1 MQNSKKVK
9 DLKKILDEGL
19 GQKWSLTES
28 EKSSLWDAIE
38 AQLDNAAPVAAP
50 KRGGFIRWYYA
61 AAALAAAAVAL
72 FFLLKAPSS
81 PNTPFQPEIQPIEKT
96 TIVAGNGA
104 DNIADTQ
111 KGEKDVQ
118 MPLLAHAGYKN
129 PVSQQGLSEYSEPE
143 TEIVT
148 VTEPSEPE
156 VTVKEE
162 EPQQVIVNESE
173 PEVTEKN
180 TVKPNKKEVTRAQV
194 ERNSYL
200 AESGKKS
207 YGSRI
212 AINASSNFSS
222 RGKLETP
229 TYGFVQGLVSS
240 YEMHSAA
247 PQITKV
253 SNTKY
258 TLPLI
263 FTLGVNYKLSDIVT
277 VGSGLRYTYLHSK
290 YNGFMSGVYYDIK
303 QSIHYVG
310 VPVNF
315 NFNIVS
321 GNSWNVYATA
331 GGTVEK
337 GVRVSYQTKTS
348 GQNKTY
354 NSTVKGLQFSVG
366 SGVGLEYNFNKSV
379 GLYLQPQVVYYF
391 DSKAPENIRSSQPLQ
406 VEAEVGLR
414 FHIK

>member
-1 MQNSKKVK
+1 MKE
-9 DLKKILDEGL
+9 LKKILDEGL
-19 GQKWSLTES
+19 SNKWSLTES

-38 AQLDNAAPVAAP
+38 AQLDPAAPVTAP

-129 PVSQQGLSEYSEPE
+129 PVSQQGLSGYSEPKTEPEPE

-148 VTEPSEPE
+148 VTEPSTEE
-156 VTVKEE
+156 VPVKEA
-162 EPQQVIVNESE
+162 EPQKSS
-173 PEVTEKN
+173 
-180 TVKPNKKEVTRAQV
+180 VKPSKEEVTRAQV

-200 AESGKKS
+200 AENNKKS
-207 YGSRI
+207 YGQRI
-212 AINASSNFSS
+212 SINAASNFSS
-222 RGKLETP
+222 RGKLESP
-229 TYGFVQGLVSS
+229 SLGFIQGLVPS

-247 PQITKV
+247 PQISKV

-258 TLPLI
+258 TLPLM
-263 FTLGVNYKLSDIVT
+263 FTLGVSYKLSDVVT
-277 VGSGLRYTYLHSK
+277 VGSGVRYTYLHSK
-290 YNGFMSGVYYDIK
+290 YNGFMNGIYYDIK
-303 QSIHYVG
+303 QAIHYIG

-315 NFNIVS
+315 NFNVVS
-321 GNSWNVYATA
+321 SNSWNVYATA

-337 GVRVSYQTKTS
+337 GVRVTYQARTS
-348 GQNKTY
+348 GQDKTY

-366 SGVGLEYNFNKSV
+366 TGIGLEYNFSKSV

-391 DSKAPENIRSSQPLQ
+391 DNKAPENIRSSQPLQ

>member
-9 DLKKILDEGL
+9 ELKKILDEGL
-19 GQKWSLTES
+19 SNKWSLTES

-38 AQLDNAAPVAAP
+38 AQLDPAAPVAAP

-111 KGEKDVQ
+111 NGEKDVQ

-129 PVSQQGLSEYSEPE
+129 PVSQQGLSGYSEPE
-143 TEIVT
+143 AEVIT
-148 VTEPSEPE
+148 VTEQAEPE
-156 VTVKEE
+156 IVSQKEEKPQESQVKET
-162 EPQQVIVNESE
+162 E
-173 PEVTEKN
+173 PEKSS
-180 TVKPNKKEVTRAQV
+180 VKPSREEVTRAQV

-200 AESGKKS
+200 AENSKKS
-207 YGSRI
+207 YGQRI
-212 AINASSNFSS
+212 SINASSNFSS
-222 RGKLETP
+222 RGKLESP
-229 TYGFVQGLVSS
+229 SNGFIQGLVPS

-247 PQITKV
+247 PQVSKV

-258 TLPLI
+258 TLPLM
-263 FTLGVNYKLSDIVT
+263 FTLGVSYKLSDVVT
-277 VGSGLRYTYLHSK
+277 VGSGVRYTYLHSK
-290 YNGFMSGVYYDIK
+290 YNGYMNGIYYNIK
-303 QSIHYVG
+303 QGIHYIG

-321 GNSWNVYATA
+321 SNSWNVYATA

-337 GVRVSYQTKTS
+337 GVRVNYQARTS
-348 GQNKTY
+348 GQNKNF
-354 NSTVKGLQFSVG
+354 NSTVKGLQYSVG
-366 SGVGLEYNFNKSV
+366 TGVGLEYNFNKSV
-379 GLYLQPQVVYYF
+379 GIYLQPQVVYYF

>member
-9 DLKKILDEGL
+9 ELKKILDEGL
-19 GQKWSLTES
+19 SNKWSLTES

-38 AQLDNAAPVAAP
+38 AQLDPAAPVAAP

-129 PVSQQGLSEYSEPE
+129 PVSQQGLSGYSEPEPETE

-148 VTEPSEPE
+148 VTEPSTEE
-156 VTVKEE
+156 VPVKEA
-162 EPQQVIVNESE
+162 EPQKSS
-173 PEVTEKN
+173 
-180 TVKPNKKEVTRAQV
+180 VKPSKEEVTRAQV

-200 AESGKKS
+200 AENNKKS
-207 YGSRI
+207 YGQRI
-212 AINASSNFSS
+212 SINAASNFSS
-222 RGKLETP
+222 RGKLESP
-229 TYGFVQGLVSS
+229 SLGFIQGLVPS

-247 PQITKV
+247 PQISKV

-258 TLPLI
+258 TLPLM
-263 FTLGVNYKLSDIVT
+263 FTLGVSYKLSDVVT
-277 VGSGLRYTYLHSK
+277 VGSGVRYTYLHSK
-290 YNGFMSGVYYDIK
+290 YNGFMNGIYYDIK
-303 QSIHYVG
+303 QAIHYIG

-315 NFNIVS
+315 NFNVVS
-321 GNSWNVYATA
+321 SNSWNVYATA

-337 GVRVSYQTKTS
+337 GVRVTYQARTS
-348 GQNKTY
+348 GQDKTY

-366 SGVGLEYNFNKSV
+366 TGIGLEYNFSKSV

-391 DSKAPENIRSSQPLQ
+391 DNKAPENIRSSQPLQ

>member
-9 DLKKILDEGL
+9 ELKKILDEGL
-19 GQKWSLTES
+19 DQKWSLTES

-118 MPLLAHAGYKN
+118 MPLLAHTGYKN

-148 VTEPSEPE
+148 VTEPSKEE
-156 VTVKEE
+156 AAVKEA
-162 EPQQVIVNESE
+162 EPQSVPVKETQ
-173 PEVTEKN
+173 PEATQ
-180 TVKPNKKEVTRAQV
+180 KPSKKEVTRAQV

-200 AESGKKS
+200 AENNKKS
-207 YGSRI
+207 LGQRI
-212 AINASSNFSS
+212 SINAASNFSS

-229 TYGFVQGLVSS
+229 SYGFVQGLVSS

-247 PQITKV
+247 PQITNV

-263 FTLGVNYKLSDIVT
+263 FTLGVNYKLSDVVT
-277 VGSGLRYTYLHSK
+277 VGSGVRYTYLHSK
-290 YNGFMSGVYYDIK
+290 YNGYMNGAYYNIK
-303 QSIHYVG
+303 QAIHYVG

-315 NFNIVS
+315 NFNIVT

-337 GVRVSYQTKTS
+337 GVRVTYQTRTS
-348 GQNKTY
+348 GHNKTY

-366 SGVGLEYNFNKSV
+366 SGVGLEYNFNKNI

-391 DSKAPENIRSSQPLQ
+391 DSKAPDNIRSSQPLQ

-414 FHIK
+414 FHLK

>member
-9 DLKKILDEGL
+9 ELKKILDEGL
-19 GQKWSLTES
+19 SNKWSLTES

-38 AQLDNAAPVAAP
+38 AQLDPAAPVAAP

-111 KGEKDVQ
+111 NGEKDVQ

-129 PVSQQGLSEYSEPE
+129 PVSQQGLSGYSEPE
-143 TEIVT
+143 AEVIT
-148 VTEPSEPE
+148 VTEQAEPE
-156 VTVKEE
+156 IVSQKEEKPQESQVKE
-162 EPQQVIVNESE
+162 IE
-173 PEVTEKN
+173 PEKSS
-180 TVKPNKKEVTRAQV
+180 VKPSREEVTRAQV

-200 AESGKKS
+200 AENNKKS
-207 YGSRI
+207 YGQRI
-212 AINASSNFSS
+212 SINASSNFSS
-222 RGKLETP
+222 RGKLESP
-229 TYGFVQGLVSS
+229 SNGFIQGLVPS

-247 PQITKV
+247 PQVSKV

-258 TLPLI
+258 TLPLM
-263 FTLGVNYKLSDIVT
+263 FTLGVSYKLSDVVT
-277 VGSGLRYTYLHSK
+277 VGSGVRYTYLHSK
-290 YNGFMSGVYYDIK
+290 YNGYMNGIYYNIK
-303 QSIHYVG
+303 QGIHYIG

-321 GNSWNVYATA
+321 SNSWNVYATA

-337 GVRVSYQTKTS
+337 GVRVNYQARTS
-348 GQNKTY
+348 GQNKNF
-354 NSTVKGLQFSVG
+354 NSTVKGLQYSVG
-366 SGVGLEYNFNKSV
+366 TGVGLEYNFNKSV
-379 GLYLQPQVVYYF
+379 GIYLQPQVVYYF

>member
-1 MQNSKKVK
+1 MKE
-9 DLKKILDEGL
+9 LKKILDEGL
-19 GQKWSLTES
+19 SQKWSLTES

-96 TIVAGNGA
+96 TLVAGNGA

-111 KGEKDVQ
+111 NGEKDVQ

-143 TEIVT
+143 TEV
-148 VTEPSEPE
+148 VAQ
-156 VTVKEE
+156 KEE
-162 EPQQVIVNESE
+162 EPQQ
-173 PEVTEKN
+173 TQ
-180 TVKPNKKEVTRAQV
+180 VKEAEQKSSAKPSREEVTRAQV
-194 ERNSYL
+194 ERNSYM

-277 VGSGLRYTYLHSK
+277 VGSGVRYTYLHSK

>member
-1 MQNSKKVK
+1 MKE
-9 DLKKILDEGL
+9 LKKILDEGL

-118 MPLLAHAGYKN
+118 MPMLAHAGYKN
-129 PVSQQGLSEYSEPE
+129 PVSQQGLSGYSEPKTEPEPE

-148 VTEPSEPE
+148 VTEPSTEE
-156 VTVKEE
+156 VPVKEA
-162 EPQQVIVNESE
+162 EPQKSS
-173 PEVTEKN
+173 
-180 TVKPNKKEVTRAQV
+180 VKPSKEEVTRAQV

-200 AESGKKS
+200 AENNKKS
-207 YGSRI
+207 YGQRI
-212 AINASSNFSS
+212 SINAASNFSS
-222 RGKLETP
+222 RGKLESP
-229 TYGFVQGLVSS
+229 SLGFIQGLVPS

-247 PQITKV
+247 PQISKV

-258 TLPLI
+258 TLPLM
-263 FTLGVNYKLSDIVT
+263 FTLGVSYKLSDVVT
-277 VGSGLRYTYLHSK
+277 VGSGVRYTYLHSK
-290 YNGFMSGVYYDIK
+290 YNGFMNGIYYDIK
-303 QSIHYVG
+303 QAIHYIG

-315 NFNIVS
+315 NFNVVS
-321 GNSWNVYATA
+321 SNSWNVYATA

-337 GVRVSYQTKTS
+337 GVRVTYQARTS
-348 GQNKTY
+348 GQDKTY

-366 SGVGLEYNFNKSV
+366 TGIGLEYNFSKSV

-391 DSKAPENIRSSQPLQ
+391 DNKAPENIRSSQPLQ

>member
-9 DLKKILDEGL
+9 ELKKILDEGL
-19 GQKWSLTES
+19 SNKWSLTES

-38 AQLDNAAPVAAP
+38 AQLDPAAPVAAP

-104 DNIADTQ
+104 DNIVDTQ
-111 KGEKDVQ
+111 NGEKDVQ

-129 PVSQQGLSEYSEPE
+129 PVSQQGLSGYSEPE
-143 TEIVT
+143 AEVIT
-148 VTEPSEPE
+148 VTEQAEPE
-156 VTVKEE
+156 IVSQKEEKPQESQVKET
-162 EPQQVIVNESE
+162 E
-173 PEVTEKN
+173 PEKSS
-180 TVKPNKKEVTRAQV
+180 VKPSREEVTRAQV

-200 AESGKKS
+200 AENSKKS
-207 YGSRI
+207 YGQRI
-212 AINASSNFSS
+212 SINASSNFSS
-222 RGKLETP
+222 RGKLESP
-229 TYGFVQGLVSS
+229 SNGFIQGLVPS

-247 PQITKV
+247 PQVSKV

-258 TLPLI
+258 TLPLM
-263 FTLGVNYKLSDIVT
+263 FTLGVSYKLSDVVT
-277 VGSGLRYTYLHSK
+277 VGSGVRYTYLHSK
-290 YNGFMSGVYYDIK
+290 YNGYMNGIYYNIK
-303 QSIHYVG
+303 QGIHYIG

-321 GNSWNVYATA
+321 SNSWNVYATA

-337 GVRVSYQTKTS
+337 GVRVNYQARTS
-348 GQNKTY
+348 GQNKNF
-354 NSTVKGLQFSVG
+354 NSTVKGLQYSVG
-366 SGVGLEYNFNKSV
+366 TGVGLEYNFNKSV
-379 GLYLQPQVVYYF
+379 GIYLQPQVVYYF

>member
-1 MQNSKKVK
+1 MKE
-9 DLKKILDEGL
+9 LKKILDEGL
-19 GQKWSLTES
+19 SNKWSLTES

-38 AQLDNAAPVAAP
+38 AQLDPAAPVAAP

-129 PVSQQGLSEYSEPE
+129 PVSQQGLSGYSEPEPETE

-148 VTEPSEPE
+148 VTEPSTEE
-156 VTVKEE
+156 VPVKEA
-162 EPQQVIVNESE
+162 EPQKSS
-173 PEVTEKN
+173 
-180 TVKPNKKEVTRAQV
+180 VKPSKEEVTRAQV

-200 AESGKKS
+200 AENNKKS
-207 YGSRI
+207 YGQRI
-212 AINASSNFSS
+212 SINAASNFSS
-222 RGKLETP
+222 RGKLESP
-229 TYGFVQGLVSS
+229 SLGFIQGLVPS

-247 PQITKV
+247 PQISKV

-258 TLPLI
+258 TLPLM
-263 FTLGVNYKLSDIVT
+263 FTLGVSYKLSDVVT
-277 VGSGLRYTYLHSK
+277 VGSGVRYTYLHSK
-290 YNGFMSGVYYDIK
+290 YNGFMNGIYYDIK
-303 QSIHYVG
+303 QAIHYIG

-315 NFNIVS
+315 NFNVVS
-321 GNSWNVYATA
+321 SNSWNVYATA

-337 GVRVSYQTKTS
+337 GVRVTYQARTS
-348 GQNKTY
+348 GQDKTY

-366 SGVGLEYNFNKSV
+366 TGIGLEYNFSKSV

-391 DSKAPENIRSSQPLQ
+391 DNKAPENIRSSQPLQ